1 MKSLIAG
8 LGLALV
14 GSQVG
19 ACAESQPDAEECLPG
34 DIDCASDGG
43 GKEDAFDAANDP
55 ARMSQRLNYRLAE
68 LPKKGKRTQPA
79 WKDSH
84 PTAVGKAPVAWADT
98 YWPTIEGGHNNR
110 FQGATEK
117 SPIEKYDAAFNNAPG
132 CETFPS
138 KMYGDGAK
146 AEWDT
151 YLKCA
156 GPATKWQSETFQGA
170 GKIHDG
176 KDNDNDGVIDDEGK
190 DGNVDGMATWWGT
203 CHAWAPASLVLPEP
217 QKSVTVNGVT
227 FSVGDIK
234 ALMQNLFDRTSAVML
249 GGRCN
254 SMEIKHDPTLSAN
267 DECSDLNPGALHVVI
282 TNFLGINNLPLIED
296 RTANFEIWN
305 QAVMGYEV
313 TKQAA
318 ISNTKANECV
328 GAPASNKWSFNKNAK
343 KLMEV
348 KMTVE
353 YLTESGAEATP
364 VGFEDNI
371 RTDDYHYI
379 LELNTEGKV
388 VGGRYCTDSSND
400 HVDFLW
406 APTGSFSPSNPSVQA
421 SKVKELIA
429 KAFQDAPSGGP
440 EKVFTSTGT
449 AAIPDNSPTGGSVD
463 VPVTALTGTQNLVV
477 TVDITHTFAGDLT
490 VELLRDGARVK
501 VLRQNKGGS
510 QQNIAETY
518 TLTAAEV
525 GGTANGTYTLKVVDN
540 AAQDVGTINSVKLA
554 FSAAQ

>member
-1 MKSLIAG
+1 
-8 LGLALV
+8 
-14 GSQVG
+14 
-19 ACAESQPDAEECLPG
+19 
-34 DIDCASDGG
+34 
-43 GKEDAFDAANDP
+43 
-55 ARMSQRLNYRLAE
+55 
-68 LPKKGKRTQPA
+68 
-79 WKDSH
+79 
-84 PTAVGKAPVAWADT
+84 
-98 YWPTIEGGHNNR
+98 
-110 FQGATEK
+110 
-117 SPIEKYDAAFNNAPG
+117 
-132 CETFPS
+132 
-138 KMYGDGAK
+138 
-146 AEWDT
+146 
-151 YLKCA
+151 
-156 GPATKWQSETFQGA
+156 
-170 GKIHDG
+170 
-176 KDNDNDGVIDDEGK
+176 
-190 DGNVDGMATWWGT
+190 MATWWGT

-449 AAIPDNSPTGGSVD
+449 ATIPDNSPTGGSVD